1 MATGSFFRF
10 GRWPASATCDAQT
23 QVARHT
29 ACNPLADILVSET
42 SSVLVVTGLAV
53 EARIAAGPGITTIC
67 SGGDPDRLRELL
79 EPIDPRS
86 LRAVVS
92 FGLAGGLDPSLRAG
106 DIVIAKDVLS
116 GTTQSPTH
124 EGVMLAFVE
133 RLARGRVIAVP
144 GSIVGSDAVVAD
156 PAAKAAL
163 HETGFV
169 AVDME
174 SHVAAEFAAMHR
186 LPLGVVRVICDSA
199 QRRLPPLVGQ
209 ALGTQ
214 GRIDL
219 SRIMGSLARNPAQL
233 SSLFGTGRDFA
244 AALASLRRSRRLLG
258 LGFGL
263 VDAGD
268 LLLDVP

>member
-1 MATGSFFRF
+1 
-10 GRWPASATCDAQT
+10 
-23 QVARHT
+23 
-29 ACNPLADILVSET
+29 LADTLISES

-53 EARIAAGPGITTIC
+53 EARIAAGPGIMALC
-67 SGGDPDRLRELL
+67 SGGDPERLRGLL
-79 EPIDPRS
+79 ESVEPRG

-106 DIVIAKDVLS
+106 DIIIATDVTDVLS
-116 GTTQSPTH
+116 GETHARTH
-124 EGVMLAFVE
+124 EGLMVAFAE
-133 RLARGRVIAVP
+133 RLARGRAAALS
-144 GSIVGSDAVVAD
+144 GSIVGSDAIVVD

-163 HETGFV
+163 HETGFT

-174 SHVAAEFAAMHR
+174 SHVAAEFAATHR

-199 QRRLPPLVGQ
+199 ARALPPLVGQ
-209 ALGTQ
+209 ALGTK
-214 GRIDL
+214 GRIEL
-219 SRIMGSLARNPAQL
+219 ASIMGSLARNPRQL

-263 VDAGD
+263 MDAGD
-268 LLLDVP
+268 LLLDMP